1 MTLTIDLGS
10 AYAFNLIFARL
21 GVLLLLMP
29 AIGEFAIPG
38 RIRVG
43 VAFLLALV
51 LYPQVKDLYP
61 AQTPS
66 MAALLFLLV
75 GEMLIG
81 LFIGAS
87 ARLIMSAMQV
97 AGSVIAVQ
105 TGLAVAQS
113 FDSTQGTQSVIFA
126 TFLGVLGVTLIF
138 TFDLHYLVILAA
150 RDSFTMFK
158 PGLAL
163 PVGDITSFVTTIIAD
178 AFRVGIQLAA
188 PFLVLGLVFY
198 IGLGVLTRLMPQV
211 QIFFVAMPANIFL
224 GFVVLLLLLSTM
236 SMWFLEFFTSMLKQ
250 FII

>member
-1 MTLTIDLGS
+1 MTLTLGLES
-10 AYAFNLIFARL
+10 LYAFSLVFARL
-21 GVLLLLMP
+21 GVLFMLMP
-29 AIGEFAIPG
+29 AVGEFAIPS
-38 RIRVG
+38 RIKVG
-43 VAFLLALV
+43 VAFLMAL
-51 LYPQVKDLYP
+51 LLFPQVREFYP

-66 MAALLFLLV
+66 TPALVLLLA
-75 GEMLIG
+75 GEMVIG

-87 ARLIMSAMQV
+87 ARLVMSALQV

-113 FDSTQGTQSVIFA
+113 FDATQGTQTAIFS

-138 TFDLHYLVILAA
+138 AFDLHHMLLLAM
-150 RDSFTMFK
+150 RDSFTLFK

-163 PVGDITSFVTTIIAD
+163 PVGDFTKLAITIIAD

-198 IGLGVLTRLMPQV
+198 MGLGILTRLMPQV

-224 GFVVLLLLLSTM
+224 GFVVLILLLSAM
-236 SMWFLEFFTSMLKQ
+236 SMWFLEFFVTVLRPLV
-250 FII
+250 I